1 MHYFNN
7 FVESSWVQKYKYTD
21 QTWLVDSLNW
31 EKMSTVAF
39 HDYSLLSFF
48 YNSSFI
54 NQHLTTDYTTK
65 LSYLDIMLISTNAW
79 NFNVS
84 VLYNSFICDTY
95 LTFSVKYLSILP
107 IFTSAYQDIFNL
119 ILLFSPELVLAFSD
133 YFQVYY
139 NFIFLNANVSACFDS
154 YTNNLNYNFSEGII
168 SFFMFFFFSWFILYF
183 FFLNSSLK
191 WVNLHSSHLVRIY
204 IYFYS
209 LSRETRVQFEA
220 VIQTAIFF
228 IFYWSMTIM
237 AFDDDKEELIE
248 YLNGIF
254 FYFFNLVLFYFLYK
268 HSIHYFSFLESTAT
282 GSRSTSFLI
291 TQFKGDFLA
300 LFSMAL
306 RFYALLLRLNVYDLL
321 DDCLDFY
328 YVFIGDFDDDEYFNE
343 IFFSFYG
350 VIFYTSDNQDDRSFL
365 LEDENDFSND
375 LFFLYFIIWGKLFY
389 FLFYTVELTARFG
402 LAFYVIY
409 LVLFE
414 IYGVNC
420 SYKEDNYMSVKK
432 Y

>member
-154 YTNNLNYNFSEGII
+154 YTNNLNYKFSEGII
-168 SFFMFFFFSWFILYF
+168 SFFMFFFFLGLSYIF
-183 FFLNSSLK
+183 SS
-191 WVNLHSSHLVRIY
+191 
-204 IYFYS
+204 
-209 LSRETRVQFEA
+209 
-220 VIQTAIFF
+220 
-228 IFYWSMTIM
+228 
-237 AFDDDKEELIE
+237 
-248 YLNGIF
+248 
-254 FYFFNLVLFYFLYK
+254 
-268 HSIHYFSFLESTAT
+268 
-282 GSRSTSFLI
+282 
-291 TQFKGDFLA
+291 
-300 LFSMAL
+300 
-306 RFYALLLRLNVYDLL
+306 
-321 DDCLDFY
+321 
-328 YVFIGDFDDDEYFNE
+328 
-343 IFFSFYG
+343 
-350 VIFYTSDNQDDRSFL
+350 
-365 LEDENDFSND
+365 
-375 LFFLYFIIWGKLFY
+375 
-389 FLFYTVELTARFG
+389 
-402 LAFYVIY
+402 
-409 LVLFE
+409 
-414 IYGVNC
+414 
-420 SYKEDNYMSVKK
+420 
-432 Y
+432 